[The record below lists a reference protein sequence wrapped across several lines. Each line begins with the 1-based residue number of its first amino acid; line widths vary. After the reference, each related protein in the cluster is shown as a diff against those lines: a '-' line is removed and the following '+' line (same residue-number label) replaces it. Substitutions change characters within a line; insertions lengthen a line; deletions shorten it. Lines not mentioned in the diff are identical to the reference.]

1 LNACHLQ
8 SSLADLSTQRLIKF
22 VSELNNRLFIG
33 HSAGR
38 TSTSTQETFM
48 RFCNAPTTSA
58 LAFSPRAIAAPQL
71 PHKPEPKRDENLLD
85 LNGVARVLGVS
96 KRFVQSLVA
105 RKAIPV
111 IRLGR
116 RCVRFD
122 LNAVLAALK
131 KFEIH
136 EIGR

>member
-1 LNACHLQ
+1 
-8 SSLADLSTQRLIKF
+8 
-22 VSELNNRLFIG
+22 
-33 HSAGR
+33 
-38 TSTSTQETFM
+38 M
-48 RFCNAPTTSA
+48 RFSKPPMTAA
-58 LAFSPRAIAAPQL
+58 LAFNHRPAMPPLSPAI
-71 PHKPEPKRDENLLD
+71 PEQKRDSRDENLVD
-85 LNGVARVLGVS
+85 LHGVARALGVS

-122 LNAVLAALK
+122 LAAVLAAVK

>member
-1 LNACHLQ
+1 MHFF
-8 SSLADLSTQRLIKF
+8 K
-22 VSELNNRLFIG
+22 E
-33 HSAGR
+33 
-38 TSTSTQETFM
+38 
-48 RFCNAPTTSA
+48 PTTS
-58 LAFSPRAIAAPQL
+58 LAFNHRAVISPQPAP
-71 PHKPEPKRDENLLD
+71 KPERKLDLRDENLVD
-85 LNGVARVLGVS
+85 LHGVARALGVS

-122 LNAVLAALK
+122 LTAVLAAVK

-136 EIGR
+136 ELGR

>member
-1 LNACHLQ
+1 
-8 SSLADLSTQRLIKF
+8 
-22 VSELNNRLFIG
+22 
-33 HSAGR
+33 
-38 TSTSTQETFM
+38 M
-48 RFCNAPTTSA
+48 RFSKPPMTAALPFNYRSA
-58 LAFSPRAIAAPQL
+58 MPPLSPAV
-71 PHKPEPKRDENLLD
+71 PERKAGSRDENLID
-85 LNGVARVLGVS
+85 LHGVARALGVS

-122 LNAVLAALK
+122 LTAVLAAVK

-136 EIGR
+136 ELGR